1 MNKGEISEVQRSNQ
15 GGIKCFCIMNIVLV
29 LCYLIEVIKKARTIQ
44 YYVVFCLL
52 ALVPLIVAIVMFNKN
67 KDDERIKYVM
77 AGGYGV
83 FYLYVIFTT
92 VSPIAYVYAMLF
104 CLLLLSFND
113 LKLITGFSV
122 GVVVANIV
130 QVAVMAI
137 NHQIASEDM
146 ANVEIRMG
154 SVILYVVFV
163 IISSRVNNENNK
175 MKLRAIEEEK
185 IRSERLME
193 ELLNTSKK
201 ITANIETV
209 SDRMGLLESS
219 TAKTMS
225 SMEEVAQGTTDTAT
239 SIQLQMERTEDIQ
252 RTIMKVN
259 DASDL
264 IRENIQATQM
274 ELQNARGN
282 IDNLIQHVNISNEE
296 NAHVS
301 KELSELNEYT
311 SQMQSIIRMIDEITT
326 QTSLLSLNASIEAAR
341 AGEAGKGFA
350 VVASEISALATQTQ
364 SATDNITVLIG
375 NISNELEK
383 VVKVV
388 EGMIENS
395 NAQNQ
400 AANNTAVS
408 FQEIT
413 SAAGTVYE
421 ESAVLK
427 GLIDELTRSNEAIVE
442 GIETIS
448 AATEEVTAHSN
459 ETFESSAENNEIT
472 SEVGD
477 IIEDLQEMAQ
487 GLMNI
492 E

>member
-1 MNKGEISEVQRSNQ
+1 MNKDEMSEIQRSNK
-15 GGIKCFCIMNIVLV
+15 GGIQCFSIMNIVLV

-44 YYVVFCLL
+44 YYVIFCFL
-52 ALVPLIVAIVMFNKN
+52 ALVPLIVAIVMFNRN
-67 KDDERIKYVM
+67 KDDENIKYVM
-77 AGGYGV
+77 AGGYGI

-113 LKLITGFSV
+113 LKLITGFSI

-185 IRSERLME
+185 VRSEHLME
-193 ELLNTSKK
+193 ELLNTSHR
-201 ITANIETV
+201 ITENIETV
-209 SDRMGLLESS
+209 SNKMGLLENS

-225 SMEEVAQGTTDTAT
+225 SMEEVAQGTTDTAS
-239 SIQLQMERTEDIQ
+239 SIQLQMEKTEEIQ
-252 RTIMKVN
+252 MTIMKVSG
-259 DASDL
+259 ASDT

-274 ELQNARGN
+274 ELKKAQSN
-282 IDNLIQHVNISNEE
+282 IDSLIQHVNTSNEE

-311 SQMQSIIRMIDEITT
+311 SQMQSIIHMIDEITT

-375 NISNELEK
+375 NISDELQK

-388 EGMIENS
+388 ESMIENS
-395 NAQNQ
+395 NAQNK
-400 AANNTAVS
+400 AANSTAAS
-408 FQEIT
+408 FDEIT
-413 SAAGTVYE
+413 ATAGAVYE
-421 ESAVLK
+421 ESAILK
-427 GLIDELTRSNEAIVE
+427 DLIDELTRSNEGIVE

-477 IIEDLQEMAQ
+477 IIENLHQMAQ
-487 GLMNI
+487 GLMELN
-492 E
+492 